1 MKKNYF
7 SLFGLFIGLW
17 VGYVETAQAQFTI
30 TGEVRPRAE
39 FRNGFKKLTTA
50 ETDAAFFVEQRSRVY
65 FDYQAEKL
73 KLRLTLQDIRIWGGV
88 NQIYKT
94 ENAMSN
100 VYEAWGEYA
109 FNPRFSLRVGRQ
121 ALDYDNARFL
131 GNLDWAQQ
139 GRSHDAALLMYKD
152 STGFEIHAAG
162 AFNQQGVNEPVKL
175 ANTLSITN
183 EATNYKTMQFLWLH
197 KEFTDKAK
205 FSFLVANTGFQSLL
219 DSIVYNRQTY
229 GFIGSTKVGK
239 KLRLEGELYYQ
250 GGKNSSGKFVDAI
263 LGSLSATLSTKLTP
277 LTLGGDYL
285 SGTKTTD
292 TKDRFFNPLYGT
304 NHKFYGYMDYFYVGS
319 GHQSKGLVDIF
330 FKTNFKLGKKVNLTA
345 DYHHF
350 NSPVAIK
357 STTDEVMPSN
367 LGDEID
373 LVLTAKVS
381 KEMSFNLGY
390 SQMFA
395 TKSMA
400 VIKGGDN
407 KAFTNWA
414 WAMLTIKPTFFKS
427 AK

>member
-1 MKKNYF
+1 MKKNYVF
-7 SLFGLFIGLW
+7 THILAVAFW
-17 VGYVETAQAQFTI
+17 VLDLTSASAQFSI
-30 TGEVRPRAE
+30 IGEVRPRAE
-39 FRNGFKKLTTA
+39 FRNGFKKLTT
-50 ETDAAFFVEQRSRVY
+50 ETTDAAFFVEQRSRVY

-73 KLRLTLQDIRIWGGV
+73 KFRLTLQDIRIWGGV

-94 ENAMSN
+94 ENSMSN

-109 FNPRFSLRVGRQ
+109 FSPRISLRVGRQ

-183 EATNYKTMQFLWLH
+183 EATNYKTMQFVWLH
-197 KEFTDKAK
+197 KDFTDKAK
-205 FSFLVANTGFQSLL
+205 ISFLIANTGFQSAL
-219 DSIVYNRQTY
+219 DSNVYNRQTY
-229 GFIGSTKVGK
+229 GFIGSTKMGK

-250 GGKNSSGKFVDAI
+250 GGKNSSGKSVDAM

-277 LTLGGDYL
+277 LTIGGDYL

-304 NHKFYGYMDYFYVGS
+304 NHKFYGYMDYFYVGN
-319 GHQSKGLVDIF
+319 GHQNKGLVDIF
-330 FKTNFKLGKKVNLTA
+330 FKTNFKLGKKTNLTV

-350 NSPVAIK
+350 TSPVAIK
-357 STTDEVMPSN
+357 SNTDEAMPSN

-373 LVLTAKVS
+373 LVLTTKVS
-381 KEMSFNLGY
+381 KEVNFNLGY
-390 SQMFA
+390 SQMLA
-395 TKSMA
+395 TKSMTI
-400 VIKGGDN
+400 IKGGDN